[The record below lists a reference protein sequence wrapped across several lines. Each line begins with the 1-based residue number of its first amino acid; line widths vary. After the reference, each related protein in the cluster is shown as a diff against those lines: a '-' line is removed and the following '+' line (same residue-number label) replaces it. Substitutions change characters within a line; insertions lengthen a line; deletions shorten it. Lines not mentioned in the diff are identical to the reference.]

1 MKHKWLLL
9 LVAGLLVVGL
19 MPFSSYGKS
28 SYFGVKNQAIGVPPE
43 FDQTD
48 KCINDAEQSPGAKYC
63 PDKIAQA
70 KELAKQGVEAY
81 WKCNTAGGLAMLA
94 QACKLAN
101 DARGCGPV
109 AAKQPAAVPKEV
121 IVLKGI
127 NFAFDSSV
135 LTPESKKI
143 LDEDQRIS
151 RLKGEPNIRVEVAG
165 HTDSVGSEA
174 YNQKLS
180 ERRAQAVADYLI
192 SRGVDPK
199 RLKAVGYGKDKPI
212 ASNATDA
219 GRAENRRVELQ
230 IF

>member
-1 MKHKWLLL
+1 MKNKWLLL
-9 LVAGLLVVGL
+9 VVAGLLLVGL
-19 MPFSSYGKS
+19 MPISSYGKS

-48 KCINDAEQSPGAKYC
+48 KCINDAEQSPGARYC

-101 DARGCGPV
+101 DARGCGPA
-109 AAKQPAAVPKEV
+109 AAKAAPKEV

-127 NFAFDSSV
+127 NFAFDSSA

-151 RLKGEPNIRVEVAG
+151 RLMGEPNIRVEVAG

-180 ERRAQAVADYLI
+180 ERRAQAVVDYLVA
-192 SRGVDPK
+192 RGVDPK
-199 RLKAVGYGKDKPI
+199 RLKAVGYGKDKPM

>member
-1 MKHKWLLL
+1 MKNKWLLL

-19 MPFSSYGKS
+19 MPLSSYGKS

-48 KCINDAEQSPGAKYC
+48 KCINDAEQSPGARYC

-109 AAKQPAAVPKEV
+109 AAKQPARTPIAFHSVYFDFDKSDLTSTATAELDRAAKTMLENPNV
-121 IVLKGI
+121 VLE
-127 NFAFDSSV
+127 
-135 LTPESKKI
+135 L
-143 LDEDQRIS
+143 
-151 RLKGEPNIRVEVAG
+151 AG
-165 HTDSVGSEA
+165 NTDNVGTQS
-174 YNQKLS
+174 YNQALG
-180 ERRAQAVADYLI
+180 ERRADAVFGYLRAKGI
-192 SRGVDPK
+192 AAN
-199 RLKAVGYGKDKPI
+199 RLQTVSHGKDKPV
-212 ASNATDA
+212 ATNSTDA
-219 GRAENRRVELQ
+219 GRAENRRVAITILK
-230 IF
+230 

>member
-1 MKHKWLLL
+1 MKNKWLLL
-9 LVAGLLVVGL
+9 LVVAGLLVVGL

-48 KCINDAEQSPGAKYC
+48 KCINDAEQSPGARYC

-101 DARGCGPV
+101 EATRCGPA
-109 AAKQPAAVPKEV
+109 AAKAAPKEV

-127 NFAFDSSV
+127 NFAFDSSA

-151 RLKGEPNIRVEVAG
+151 RLMGEPNIRVEVAG

-174 YNQKLS
+174 YNQK
-180 ERRAQAVADYLI
+180 AH
-192 SRGVDPK
+192 
-199 RLKAVGYGKDKPI
+199 
-212 ASNATDA
+212 
-219 GRAENRRVELQ
+219 
-230 IF
+230 

>member
-1 MKHKWLLL
+1 MKNKWLLL
-9 LVAGLLVVGL
+9 LVVVGL
-19 MPFSSYGKS
+19 LLVGLLPFSAYAKS
-28 SYFGVKNQAIGVPPE
+28 SYFGVPNQAIGVPPE
-43 FDQTD
+43 FDQTE
-48 KCINDAEQSPGAKYC
+48 KCINDAEQSPGARYC

-101 DARGCGPV
+101 DARGCGPA
-109 AAKQPAAVPKEV
+109 AAKAAPKEV

-127 NFAFDSSV
+127 NFAFDSSA

-151 RLKGEPNIRVEVAG
+151 RLMGEPNIRVEVAG

-180 ERRAQAVADYLI
+180 ERRAQAVVDYLVA
-192 SRGVDPK
+192 RGVDPK
-199 RLKAVGYGKDKPI
+199 RLKAVGYGKDKPM

>member
-1 MKHKWLLL
+1 MKRKWLLL
-9 LVAGLLVVGL
+9 LVVAGLLVVGL
-19 MPFSSYGKS
+19 MPLSSYGKS
-28 SYFGVKNQAIGVPPE
+28 SYFGVPNQAIGVPPE
-43 FDQTD
+43 FDQAD
-48 KCINDAEQSPGAKYC
+48 KCINDAEQSSGARYC

-101 DARGCGPV
+101 EATRCGPV
-109 AAKQPAAVPKEV
+109 AAKQPVPKEV

-127 NFAFDSSV
+127 NFAFDSSA

-151 RLKGEPNIRVEVAG
+151 RLMGEPNIRVEVAG

-180 ERRAQAVADYLI
+180 ERRAQAVADYLV

>member
-1 MKHKWLLL
+1 MKNKWLLL
-9 LVAGLLVVGL
+9 LVVAGLLVVGL

-28 SYFGVKNQAIGVPPE
+28 SYFGVKNQAVGYPSE

-48 KCINDAEQSPGAKYC
+48 KCINDAEQSPGARYC

-101 DARGCGPV
+101 EATRCGPA
-109 AAKQPAAVPKEV
+109 AAKAAPKEV

-127 NFAFDSSV
+127 NFAFDSSA
-135 LTPESKKI
+135 LTPESKKV

-151 RLKGEPNIRVEVAG
+151 RLMGEPNIRVEVAG

-180 ERRAQAVADYLI
+180 ERRAQAVVDYLV

>member
-1 MKHKWLLL
+1 MKNKWLLL
-9 LVAGLLVVGL
+9 VVAGLLLTGL
-19 MPFSSYGKS
+19 LPLSSYAKS
-28 SYFGVKNQAIGVPPE
+28 SYFGVPNQALGVPAE
-43 FDQTD
+43 FGQTED
-48 KCINDAEQSPGAKYC
+48 AINRAEQSSGAKYC

-70 KELAKQGVEAY
+70 RELAKQGVETY
-81 WKCNTAGGLAMLA
+81 WSCRTKEGLAMLA
-94 QACKLAN
+94 QARQLAA
-101 DARGCGPV
+101 DAERCGPV
-109 AAKQPAAVPKEV
+109 AAKAVPKEV
-121 IVLKGI
+121 IILKGI

-135 LTPESKKI
+135 LTPESKKV

-165 HTDSVGSEA
+165 HTDSVGSQA

-180 ERRAQAVADYLI
+180 ERRAQAVVDYLV

-199 RLKAVGYGKDKPI
+199 RLKSVGYGKDKPI

>member
-1 MKHKWLLL
+1 MKNKWLLL
-9 LVAGLLVVGL
+9 LVVAGLLVVGL

-48 KCINDAEQSPGAKYC
+48 KCINDAEQSSGARYC

-109 AAKQPAAVPKEV
+109 AARQPAAARTPIEFHSVYFDFDKSDLRPDAKEELDKAAKTMLANPDV
-121 IVLKGI
+121 VLQ
-127 NFAFDSSV
+127 
-135 LTPESKKI
+135 L
-143 LDEDQRIS
+143 
-151 RLKGEPNIRVEVAG
+151 AG
-165 HTDSVGSEA
+165 NTDSVGSEK
-174 YNQKLS
+174 YNQALGD
-180 ERRAQAVADYLI
+180 RRAKAVFDYLRAKGI
-192 SRGVDPK
+192 AAN
-199 RLKAVGYGKDKPI
+199 RLEQVSYGKDRPV
-212 ASNATDA
+212 ATNSTDE
-219 GRAENRRVELQ
+219 GRAKNRHVGITILK
-230 IF
+230 